1 MGNLD
6 NFLLDEDI
14 GGFVG
19 MFFYN
24 TIEDIKD
31 NCDIMSDIF
40 CYPESYELGDSI
52 LLANWKK
59 WTGDNE

>member
-6 NFLLDEDI
+6 EVLLEEDI

-31 NCDIMSDIF
+31 NCDIVSDTFGSLIMF
-40 CYPESYELGDSI
+40 DVMMIS
-52 LLANWKK
+52 K
-59 WTGDNE
+59 

>member
-1 MGNLD
+1 VQTSLPLSDIPETFG
-6 NFLLDEDI
+6 FLPS
-14 GGFVG
+14 
-19 MFFYN
+19 N

-40 CYPESYELGDSI
+40 GNPKNYEMGDSI

-59 WTGDNE
+59 WSGDKE